1 MADKL
6 TDRPT
11 LRPDHETPQ
20 GIVPAATPPVDVEE
34 AEEEGTMTLREH
46 LLELRDRLV
55 RACLGVAAGTI
66 IGFFIAGPT
75 LTYFQGTVCPGNAP
89 DCRWQ
94 VIDPTE
100 PLVTFF
106 KVALYIG
113 VALSL
118 PVVLYQIIRFVVPGL
133 TRSEKVMLFI
143 ALPFISI
150 LFVVGAT
157 FALLVV
163 LPAMIRF
170 LGGFGEQFFR
180 VDFRA
185 SEMLSLTMGVTMW
198 MGLIFQ
204 MPLIMVVLTRLGLVT
219 WRKLLSWWRYALII
233 IMVLAAIVTP
243 TPDPV
248 NMMIVAGPMFLLYAL
263 GVILARLFATRA
275 VVQEAAA
282 GD

>member
-6 TDRPT
+6 TTRPT
-11 LRPDHETPQ
+11 IQPDEETPQ
-20 GIVPAATPPVDVEE
+20 GIVPAATPPVDVED
-34 AEEEGTMTLREH
+34 EEGMMTLREH
-46 LLELRDRLV
+46 LIELRDRLV
-55 RACLGVAAGTI
+55 RAALGIAAGTI
-66 IGFFIAGPT
+66 VGFFVAGPT

-113 VALSL
+113 VALAL
-118 PVVLYQIIRFVVPGL
+118 PIVLYQLIRFVVPGL
-133 TRSEKVMLFI
+133 TRGEKVMLFI

-150 LFVVGAT
+150 LFVVGAA
-157 FALLVV
+157 FALFVV

-170 LGGFGEQFFR
+170 LGGFGEDFFR

-198 MGLIFQ
+198 MGMIFQ
-204 MPLIMVVLTRLGLVT
+204 MPLIMVILTRLGVVT

-233 IMVLAAIVTP
+233 ILILSAIVTP

-248 NMMIVAGPMFLLYAL
+248 NMAIVAGPMVLLYGL
-263 GVILARLFATRA
+263 GIILARLFS
-275 VVQEAAA
+275 VGVPPPEAAA
-282 GD
+282 SA